1 MLIWINFMQ
10 LFLDGSDIGKIRKF
24 SELGLIDGITTNP
37 SIILKSGKNMIEVIT
52 ELAGIVSGSVSAEV
66 SALESEKMIEEGI
79 KLSEIAKNVTVKLP
93 ITWDGLGACN
103 ALSKK
108 GISVNMTLCF
118 SVSQALLAAKA
129 GAEFVSP
136 FIGRLDDLN
145 LEGVDLISDIK
156 LVYSNYK
163 FPTKILAA
171 SIRTINHVKQ
181 CACHGADVATIPIDI
196 FERLVK
202 HPLTD
207 SGLSQFTADWEKT
220 GQTII

>member
-1 MLIWINFMQ
+1 MQ
-10 LFLDGSDIGKIRKF
+10 LFLDGSDIDKIRKF
-24 SELGLIDGITTNP
+24 NDLGLIDGITTNP
-37 SIILKSGKNMIEVIT
+37 SIILKSGKNMIEVIS
-52 ELAGIVSGSVSAEV
+52 ELAEIVSGSVSAEV
-66 SALESEKMIEEGI
+66 SALDSEKMIEEGI

-156 LVYSNYK
+156 LVYSNYN

-181 CACHGADVATIPIDI
+181 CARHGADVATIPIDI
-196 FERLVK
+196 FEKLVK

-220 GQTII
+220 GQSII

>member
-1 MLIWINFMQ
+1 MQ
-10 LFLDGSDIGKIRKF
+10 LFLDGSDIEKIRKF
-24 SELGLIDGITTNP
+24 SKLGLIDGVTTNP
-37 SIILKSGKNMIEVIT
+37 SIILKSGKNMIEVIS
-52 ELAGIVSGSVSAEV
+52 ELAEIVSGSVSAEV
-66 SALESEKMIEEGI
+66 SALDSEKMIEEGI

-93 ITWDGLGACN
+93 ITWDGLAACN

-108 GISVNMTLCF
+108 GISINMTLCF

-129 GAEFVSP
+129 GAEYVSP

-145 LEGVDLISDIK
+145 LKGVELISDIK

-171 SIRTINHVKQ
+171 SIRTINHVKE
-181 CACHGADVATIPIDI
+181 CACHGADVATIPINI
-196 FERLVK
+196 FEGLVK

-220 GQTII
+220 GQSII

>member
-1 MLIWINFMQ
+1 MQ
-10 LFLDGSDIGKIRKF
+10 LFLDGSDIDKIRKF
-24 SELGLIDGITTNP
+24 SALGLIDGITTNP
-37 SIILKSGKNMIEVIT
+37 SIILKSGKNMIEVVSQ
-52 ELAGIVSGSVSAEV
+52 LAEVVSGSVSAEV
-66 SALESEKMIEEGI
+66 SALDSEKMVEEGL

-129 GAEFVSP
+129 GAEYVSP

-156 LVYSNYK
+156 LVYSNYN

-181 CACHGADVATIPIDI
+181 CACHGADVATIPIEI
-196 FERLVK
+196 FEKLVK

-220 GQTII
+220 GQSII

>member
-1 MLIWINFMQ
+1 MQ
-10 LFLDGSDIGKIRKF
+10 LFLDGSDIEKIRKF
-24 SELGLIDGITTNP
+24 SKLGLIDGVTTNP
-37 SIILKSGKNMIEVIT
+37 SIILKSGKNMIEVIS
-52 ELAGIVSGSVSAEV
+52 ELAEIVSGSVSAEV
-66 SALESEKMIEEGI
+66 SALDSEKMIEEGI

-129 GAEFVSP
+129 GADYVSP

-145 LEGVDLISDIK
+145 LKGVELISDIK

-171 SIRTINHVKQ
+171 SIRTINHVKE
-181 CACHGADVATIPIDI
+181 CARHGADVATIPINI
-196 FERLVK
+196 FEGLVK

-220 GQTII
+220 GQSII

>member
-1 MLIWINFMQ
+1 MQ
-10 LFLDGSDIGKIRKF
+10 LFLDGSDIEKIRKF
-24 SELGLIDGITTNP
+24 SKLGLIDGVTTNP
-37 SIILKSGKNMIEVIT
+37 SIILNSGKNMIEVIS
-52 ELAGIVSGSVSAEV
+52 ELAEIVSGSVSAEV

-129 GAEFVSP
+129 GAEYVSP

-145 LEGVDLISDIK
+145 LKGVELISDIK

-171 SIRTINHVKQ
+171 SIRTINHVKE
-181 CACHGADVATIPIDI
+181 CARHGADVATIPINI
-196 FERLVK
+196 FEGLVK

-220 GQTII
+220 GQSII

>member
-1 MLIWINFMQ
+1 MQ
-10 LFLDGSDIGKIRKF
+10 LFLDGSDIEKISKF
-24 SELGLIDGITTNP
+24 SKLGLIDGITTNP
-37 SIILKSGKNMIEVIT
+37 SIILKSGKNMIEIVS
-52 ELAGIVSGSVSAEV
+52 ELAEIVSGSVSAEV
-66 SALESEKMIEEGI
+66 SALDSEKMVEEGV
-79 KLSEIAKNVTVKLP
+79 KLSKIAENVTVKLP

-103 ALSKK
+103 TLSKR

-118 SVSQALLAAKA
+118 SASQALLAAKA
-129 GAEFVSP
+129 GADYVSP

-145 LEGVDLISDIK
+145 LDGADLISDTK
-156 LVYSNYK
+156 LIYSNYN
-163 FPTKILAA
+163 FPTKVLAA

-181 CACHGADVATIPIDI
+181 CAHIGADVATIPLDI

-220 GQTII
+220 GQSII

>member
-1 MLIWINFMQ
+1 MQ
-10 LFLDGSDIGKIRKF
+10 LFLDGSDIDKIRKF
-24 SELGLIDGITTNP
+24 SDLGLIDGVTTNP
-37 SIILKSGKNMIEVIT
+37 SIILKSGKNMIEIIS
-52 ELAGIVSGSVSAEV
+52 ELADIVSGSVSAEV
-66 SALESEKMIEEGI
+66 SALDSEKMVEEGV
-79 KLSEIAKNVTVKLP
+79 KLSKIAENITVKLP

-103 ALSKK
+103 TLSKK

-118 SVSQALLAAKA
+118 SASQALLAAKA
-129 GAEFVSP
+129 GADYVSP

-156 LVYSNYK
+156 LIYSNYK
-163 FPTKILAA
+163 FSTKILAA

-181 CACHGADVATIPIDI
+181 CAHLGADVATIPIDI

-207 SGLSQFTADWEKT
+207 SGLTQFTADWEKT
-220 GQTII
+220 GQSII

>member
-1 MLIWINFMQ
+1 MQ
-10 LFLDGSDIGKIRKF
+10 LFLDGSDIEKIRKF
-24 SELGLIDGITTNP
+24 SKLGLIDGVTTNP
-37 SIILKSGKNMIEVIT
+37 SIILKSGKNMIEVIS
-52 ELAGIVSGSVSAEV
+52 ELAEIVSGSVSAEV
-66 SALESEKMIEEGI
+66 SALDSEKMIEEGI

-93 ITWDGLGACN
+93 ITWDGLAACN

-108 GISVNMTLCF
+108 GISINMTLCF

-129 GAEFVSP
+129 GAEYISP

-145 LEGVDLISDIK
+145 LKGVELISDIK

-163 FPTKILAA
+163 LPTKILAA
-171 SIRTINHVKQ
+171 SIRTINHVKE

-220 GQTII
+220 GQSII

>member
-1 MLIWINFMQ
+1 MQ
-10 LFLDGSDIGKIRKF
+10 LFLDGSDIDKIRKY
-24 SELGLIDGITTNP
+24 SELGLIDGVTTNP
-37 SIILKSGKNMIEVIT
+37 SIILKSGKNMLEVIA
-52 ELAGIVSGSVSAEV
+52 ELAEIVSGSVSAEV
-66 SALESEKMIEEGI
+66 SALDSDTMVKEGI
-79 KLSEIAKNVTVKLP
+79 KLAKIAENVTVKLP
-93 ITWDGLGACN
+93 ITWDGLKACKT
-103 ALSKK
+103 LSNK

-118 SVSQALLAAKA
+118 SSSQALLAAKA
-129 GAEFVSP
+129 GAEYVSP

-156 LVYSNYK
+156 LIYSNYK
-163 FPTKILAA
+163 FSTKILAA

-181 CACHGADVATIPIDI
+181 CARIGADVATIPLDI

-220 GQTII
+220 GQSII

>member
-1 MLIWINFMQ
+1 MQ
-10 LFLDGSDIGKIRKF
+10 LFLDGSDIEKIRKF
-24 SELGLIDGITTNP
+24 SKLGLIDGITTNP
-37 SIILKSGKNMIEVIT
+37 SIILKSGKNMIEVIS
-52 ELAGIVSGSVSAEV
+52 ELAEIVSGSVSAEV
-66 SALESEKMIEEGI
+66 SALDSEKMIEEGM

-118 SVSQALLAAKA
+118 SVSQALFAAKA
-129 GAEFVSP
+129 GAEYVSP

-156 LVYSNYK
+156 LVYSNYN

-181 CACHGADVATIPIDI
+181 CARHGADVATIPIDI

-220 GQTII
+220 GQSII

>member
-1 MLIWINFMQ
+1 MQ
-10 LFLDGSDIGKIRKF
+10 LFLDGSDIDKIRKF
-24 SELGLIDGITTNP
+24 SALGLIDGITTNP
-37 SIILKSGKNMIEVIT
+37 SIILKSGKDMIEVVSQ
-52 ELAGIVSGSVSAEV
+52 LAEIVSGSVSAEV
-66 SALESEKMIEEGI
+66 SAPDLEKMVEEGL

-129 GAEFVSP
+129 GAEYVSP

-156 LVYSNYK
+156 LVYSNYN

-181 CACHGADVATIPIDI
+181 CARHGADVATIPIDI
-196 FERLVK
+196 FEKLVK

-220 GQTII
+220 GQSII

>member
-1 MLIWINFMQ
+1 MQ
-10 LFLDGSDIGKIRKF
+10 LFLDGSDIEKIRKF
-24 SELGLIDGITTNP
+24 SKLGLIDGVTTNP
-37 SIILKSGKNMIEVIT
+37 SIILKSGKNMIEVIS
-52 ELAGIVSGSVSAEV
+52 ELAEIVSGSVSAEV
-66 SALESEKMIEEGI
+66 SALDSEKMIEEGI

-93 ITWDGLGACN
+93 ITWDGLAACN

-108 GISVNMTLCF
+108 GISINMTLCF

-129 GAEFVSP
+129 GAEYVSP

-145 LEGVDLISDIK
+145 LKGVELISDIK
-156 LVYSNYK
+156 VVYSNYK

-171 SIRTINHVKQ
+171 SIRTINHVKE
-181 CACHGADVATIPIDI
+181 CARHGADVATIPINI
-196 FERLVK
+196 FEGLVK

-220 GQTII
+220 GQSII

>member
-1 MLIWINFMQ
+1 MQ
-10 LFLDGSDIGKIRKF
+10 LFLDGSDIEKIRKF
-24 SELGLIDGITTNP
+24 SKLGLIDGVTTNP
-37 SIILKSGKNMIEVIT
+37 SIILKSGKNMIEVIS
-52 ELAGIVSGSVSAEV
+52 ELAEIVSGSVSAEV
-66 SALESEKMIEEGI
+66 SALDSETMIEEGI

-129 GAEFVSP
+129 GAEYVSP
-136 FIGRLDDLN
+136 FVGRLDDLN

-156 LVYSNYK
+156 LVYSNYN

-171 SIRTINHVKQ
+171 SIRTVNHVKQ
-181 CACHGADVATIPIDI
+181 CARHGADVATIPIDI
-196 FERLVK
+196 FEKLVK

-220 GQTII
+220 GQSII

>member
-1 MLIWINFMQ
+1 MQ
-10 LFLDGSDIGKIRKF
+10 LFLDGSNIEKIRKF
-24 SELGLIDGITTNP
+24 SKLGLIDGVTTNP
-37 SIILKSGKNMIEVIT
+37 SIILKSGKNMIEVIS
-52 ELAGIVSGSVSAEV
+52 ELAEIVSGSVSAEV
-66 SALESEKMIEEGI
+66 SALDSEKMIEEGI

-93 ITWDGLGACN
+93 ITWDGLAACN

-108 GISVNMTLCF
+108 GISINMTLCF

-129 GAEFVSP
+129 GADYVSP

-145 LEGVDLISDIK
+145 LKGVELISDIK

-171 SIRTINHVKQ
+171 SIRTINHVKE
-181 CACHGADVATIPIDI
+181 CARHGADVATIPINI

-220 GQTII
+220 GQSII